1 MIVSTVNN
9 ALEPTVR
16 LTVRN
21 ATGSD
26 HEIEA
31 VVDTGFTGSLTL
43 PISVIAVFGLP
54 WLIRQTVRL
63 GDGSTDYYDVHSG
76 IILWDG
82 MVRQISVE
90 AANTRPLLGMELILG
105 CRLQIEAFPGG
116 RVIIESLP
124 AKGPVP

>member
-1 MIVSTVNN
+1 MIVGTVNSS
-9 ALEPTVR
+9 LEPTVR
-16 LTVRN
+16 VTVRN

-43 PISVIAVFGLP
+43 PTSVIAAFGLP
-54 WLIRQTVRL
+54 WRIRHTVRL
-63 GDGSTDYYDVHSG
+63 GDGSTDFYDVHAG

-82 MVRQISVE
+82 TVRHISVE
-90 AANTRPLLGMELILG
+90 AANTRPLLGMELISG
-105 CRLQIEAFPGG
+105 CLLQIEAFPGG

-124 AKGPVP
+124 GTGALP